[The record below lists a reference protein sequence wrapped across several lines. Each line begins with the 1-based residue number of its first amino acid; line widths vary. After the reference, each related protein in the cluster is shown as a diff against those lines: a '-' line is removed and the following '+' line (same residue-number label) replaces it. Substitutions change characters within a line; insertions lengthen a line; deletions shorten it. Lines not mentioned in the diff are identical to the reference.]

1 MMHHSVFIILYKK
14 THSKCQKDQTLLLV
28 TISSNGI
35 ILNGLLVIITF
46 QQQFLI
52 FANTSKMKNYL
63 PKVLKKLNSYKN
75 GYHNLK
81 MQFGFQRHSKS
92 LITASAN
99 CAR

>member
-1 MMHHSVFIILYKK
+1 MTHHSVFIILLK
-14 THSKCQKDQTLLLV
+14 THSKCQIDQTLLLV
-28 TISSNGI
+28 TISSNVI

-52 FANTSKMKNYL
+52 FANTSKMKKYL
-63 PKVLKKLNSYKN
+63 PKVLKNLNSYKN

-81 MQFGFQRHSKS
+81 IQFGFQRHSKS